1 MLKKRYIKRV
11 YIEEPICDKCGSKM
25 RFNGVV
31 LTTYPCQYPYTC
43 MNTECGH
50 VETFF
55 EDEKPGVIRYE
66 LEEEEN
72 EV

>member
-11 YIEEPICDKCGSKM
+11 YIEEAICDKCGSKM

-31 LTTYPCQYPYTC
+31 LTTYPAQFPYTC
-43 MNTECGH
+43 VDPDCGH
-50 VETFF
+50 VETFY
-55 EDEKPGVIRYE
+55 DNEKPGIIRYE
-66 LEEEEN
+66 LEDED

>member
-11 YIEEPICDKCGSKM
+11 YIEEAICDKCGSKM

-31 LTTYPCQYPYTC
+31 LTTYPAQFPYTC
-43 MNTECGH
+43 VNPDCGH
-50 VETFF
+50 VEIFYD
-55 EDEKPGVIRYE
+55 DEKPGIIRYE
-66 LEEEEN
+66 LEDED